1 MENLDFGISYP
12 EALARAK
19 DQGAAGKHL
28 VPRGFGYATDTVLD
42 IARRLEGIA
51 TADTDLIGAQTAI
64 HHWREQ
70 AILSIHKLDI
80 LIASIQ
86 LYKEHGAP
94 DKTRWENLGS
104 EF

>member
-12 EALARAK
+12 EALGRAK
-19 DQGAAGKHL
+19 AKKTD
-28 VPRGFGYATDTVLD
+28 FYATDTVLD

-51 TADTDLIGAQTAI
+51 TTDTDLIGAQTAI

>member
-19 DQGAAGKHL
+19 DQGAAGK
-28 VPRGFGYATDTVLD
+28 RFGYATDTVLD